1 MKPFRTTT
9 VIHRLWALLACLLL
23 MPMASAGTR
32 DGDPDHRCHAQY
44 TEAQGTIL
52 GEILEPHASKVRTHV
67 AQAWGMFWQGQPLD
81 TVNRRID
88 SALLILSHPG
98 TLGATPESKAITTE
112 AIGDFKACVNSE
124 PPENTALLEVRTYL
138 LDADAPGLRGP
149 AAGDGVRLY
158 VDNLPVAITDAQ
170 GRASFDVPAGRL
182 ELMAVIPSTAVATA
196 VVEIAAGETRELV
209 LVLDDSKEVVFP
221 ATAVVDAMHD
231 GLLPHDFD
239 TFAVQLFN
247 GGARRPLE
255 HVSEVAI
262 EDDIGNTLLPLTD
275 AFTVDS
281 QGNLQSTDVAALR
294 AALAPYR
301 GRELVLKAEGEDALG
316 FTLSARTTF
325 FIASHGLEV
334 QLVAPPSN
342 PALLLGQVQVDYAL
356 MGTSL
361 RLARSSDANGFA
373 DFGRVPFGNTALTAH
388 VSQGG
393 REYYGE
399 AVYFAGQASRVVM
412 VMRHAEDVEA
422 GVPPY
427 QLEAPTGPQL
437 AGDAVT
443 PPMPVRTGAT
453 ASDALLPAAFEPQ
466 SGLTRTLR
474 VSANQANANVTG
486 SVTLGV
492 PQGSTRVYLR
502 YRVST
507 AEYPAYVQQQSVY
520 NDTWS
525 LSVLARESGQ
535 QFHAIS
541 RNVNSQLANAPVW
554 RVDGTTGDIEHSF
567 DVSALAADAPADIVL
582 AASAMNVGDGRLPTI
597 VDAEVSVDADRLVV
611 SGVRAEQ
618 LANAK
623 NHETFSQPLQ
633 GESNTLHRWFLMDVD
648 VPEGATITRVRAELL
663 DSSDNVLATL
673 YDEAPGANVQ
683 RPSDSMLRA
692 RVTRALP
699 SDLATAPPPAHNI
712 TYRFTVFAV
721 NAEGQEI
728 SGEGSSRILRALW
741 RMQEAWREPARRYGA
756 RDDGHDD
763 WLSARTWE
771 YIDQHGALLTRID
784 DISGEHG
791 RNIGHAT
798 HDTGTDIDLF
808 HTHTFPGAYSGG
820 NNYQLLRNAVVRA
833 MALPAEQTV
842 EDRAGIAAWA
852 ASTRQTL
859 AAVLT
864 TTDAQHVYYMI
875 GDAHAAQGIQL
886 PRGWAQRLLVH
897 GTLSASGATLD
908 TGLGAWGFD
917 QSRLTYNRV
926 HNSHWHIKRPR
937 DR

>member
-1 MKPFRTTT
+1 MNPFRNTTS
-9 VIHRLWALLACLLL
+9 VHCLWALLACLLL
-23 MPMASAGTR
+23 MPMASASAR

-44 TEAQGTIL
+44 TEAQGTLL

-67 AQAWGMFWQGQPLD
+67 SQAWGMFWQGQPLA

-98 TLGATPESKAITTE
+98 TLGATPESKAIATE
-112 AIGDFKACVNSE
+112 AIQEFRDCVNGA
-124 PPENTALLEVRTYL
+124 PPANTALLEVSTYR
-138 LDADAPGLRGP
+138 LDETAPGLRGP
-149 AAGDGVRLY
+149 PAGDGVRLY
-158 VDNLPVAITDAQ
+158 VDDLPVAITDAD
-170 GRASFDVPAGRL
+170 GRASFEVPAGRF
-182 ELMAVIPSTAVATA
+182 ELMAVIPSMAVATA
-196 VVEIAAGETRELV
+196 AVEVAAGESRDIA

-221 ATAVVDAMHD
+221 ATAVVDAMQD
-231 GLLPHDFD
+231 GLLPHDFA
-239 TFAVQLFN
+239 TFGIQLFN
-247 GGARRPLE
+247 GGSHRALQY
-255 HVSEVAI
+255 VSEVAI
-262 EDDIGNTLLPLTD
+262 EDDIGNTLLPLGD
-275 AFTVDS
+275 AFMVDAL
-281 QGNLQSTDVAALR
+281 GNLQSTDVAALR
-294 AALAPYR
+294 AALADYR

-334 QLVAPPSN
+334 QLVAPPSH
-342 PALLLGQVQVDYAL
+342 PALALGQVQVDYAL

-373 DFGRVPFGNTALTAH
+373 GFGQVPFGNTALTAH

-427 QLEAPTGPQL
+427 QLQPYTGPQVMQ
-437 AGDAVT
+437 DAIV
-443 PPMPVRTGAT
+443 PALPQRTGAL
-453 ASDALLPAAFEPQ
+453 AGEAALPAAFVAQ
-466 SGLTRTLR
+466 NASTRTLR

-486 SVTLGV
+486 SVTLTA

-507 AEYPAYVQQQSVY
+507 AEYPVYVQQQSVY

-525 LSVLARESGQ
+525 LSVLARASGQ

-554 RVDGTTGDIEHSF
+554 RADGTTGDIEHSF
-567 DVSALAADAPADIVL
+567 DVSALAAAAPADIVL
-582 AASAMNVGDGRLPTI
+582 SASAMNVGDGRLPTI
-597 VDAEVSVDADRLVV
+597 VDAEISVDADRLVV

-623 NHETFSQPLQ
+623 NHVTFSQPLD

-648 VPEGATITRVRAELL
+648 VPEGATITRVRAEIL

-683 RPSDSMLRA
+683 RPSPGMVRA

-699 SDLATAPPPAHNI
+699 SDLGTAPPPAHNI
-712 TYRFTVFAV
+712 TYRFTVFALD
-721 NAEGQEI
+721 AEGQEI
-728 SGEGSSRILRALW
+728 SGEGSSRIMRALW
-741 RMQEAWREPARRYGA
+741 RMQEAWRQPARRYGM
-756 RDDGHDD
+756 RDNGHDD

-771 YIDQHGALLTRID
+771 YIGQHGHLLTRID

-791 RNIGHAT
+791 RNIGHST
-798 HDTGTDIDLF
+798 HDAGTDIDLF
-808 HTHTFPGAYSGG
+808 HTHTFPGAYSGN
-820 NNYQLLRNAVVRA
+820 NNYELLRNAVVRA
-833 MALPAEQTV
+833 LAAPADQAVQE
-842 EDRAGIAAWA
+842 RAGIAAWV

-875 GDAHAAQGIQL
+875 GNAHAGQGIQL

-897 GTLSASGATLD
+897 GTLAASGATLD

-917 QSRLTYNRV
+917 QSRLTYNAV